1 MAIESPRMS
10 DAAPAPFRVLLDFD
24 GTLVEPNVAIVLVGR
39 FCPDGDRVAREV
51 DEDLHSGRITLRQ
64 AWARQVALLP
74 PDQMDEM
81 IRFVVKEIPMRRGA
95 SDLLGLLHRWKV
107 PTTIV
112 SGGLDFYI
120 HPILER
126 EGIHLPVLSD
136 TAERGPDG
144 ALRVLHPYG
153 HPTCRLC
160 GICKAEITRPGPD
173 SGPRSVF
180 IGDGSTDKFA
190 AEVTDIIFAR
200 RRLREYCERVGLPHY
215 AFEDFSPV
223 TEQLGRWLGGHEPL
237 PPRRR
242 TGLPDSPCPISRE
255 LADGNGW
262 SSHSPSS

>member
-1 MAIESPRMS
+1 MAT
-10 DAAPAPFRVLLDFD
+10 AAPRLPDASPSPVRVLLDFD

-74 PDQMDEM
+74 SDRLDEM
-81 IRFVVKEIPMRRGA
+81 IRFVVKEIPLRRGA
-95 SDLLGLLHRWKV
+95 TELLDLLNRWHV

-136 TAERGPDG
+136 TAELGPD
-144 ALRVLHPYG
+144 ATLRVLHPHG

-160 GICKAEITRPGPD
+160 GICKAEIARPGPY

-200 RRLREYCERVGLPHY
+200 RRLLQYCERVGLPHFV
-215 AFEDFSPV
+215 FEDFAPV
-223 TEQLGRWLGGHEPL
+223 TEQLGRWLAGQEPL

-242 TGLPDSPCPISRE
+242 TGLSISPCPISRQ
-255 LADGNGW
+255 LAGSNG
-262 SSHSPSS
+262 STLHISTS